1 MRDLDIR
8 ILGLGNVLMG
18 DDGFGPFVVEAITAA
33 YELPAHVSAVDL
45 GTPGL
50 DLTPFLSGADVAI
63 VVDTVRAEGHP
74 GELRLYRR
82 ADLFKHGPPMRMG
95 PHDPG
100 LAQTLLTLE
109 FAGCAPRT
117 VLLVGVIPHTTA
129 PCGRLTPAV
138 RRAVP
143 EAMHAIVSELDS
155 LGVAAPPRP
164 SALPVTPWWER
175 VA

>member
-1 MRDLDIR
+1 MPDLDIR

-18 DDGFGPFVVEAITAA
+18 DDGFGPFVVEAVAAA
-33 YELPAHVSAVDL
+33 YELPANVSIIDL

-63 VVDTVRAEGHP
+63 IVDTVRAEGSP
-74 GELRLYRR
+74 GDLRTYRR
-82 ADLFKHGPPMRMG
+82 EDLFKHGPPMRLG

-109 FAGCAPRT
+109 FAGCAPRQ
-117 VLLVGVIPHTTA
+117 VVLVGAIPQTTA
-129 PCGRLTPAV
+129 PCGRLTRAL

-143 EAMHAIVSELDS
+143 EAMHAIVGELES
-155 LGVAAPPRP
+155 FGVSAPRRP

>member
-1 MRDLDIR
+1 MSDLDIR

-18 DDGFGPFVVEAITAA
+18 DDGFGPFLVQAITAA
-33 YELPAHVSAVDL
+33 YELPPNVSVMDL

-63 VVDTVRAEGHP
+63 VVDTIRAEGNP
-74 GELRLYRR
+74 GDIRVYRR
-82 ADLFKHGPPMRMG
+82 EDLFKHGPPMRMG

-109 FAGCAPRT
+109 FAGCAPKQ
-117 VLLVGVIPHTTA
+117 VVVVGAIPQTTA
-129 PCGRLTPAV
+129 PCGRLTQTL
-138 RRAVP
+138 RRVVP
-143 EAMHAIVSELDS
+143 SAMRAIIAELES
-155 LGVAAPPRP
+155 LGVSATQRP
-164 SALPVTPWWER
+164 SVLPVTPWWER